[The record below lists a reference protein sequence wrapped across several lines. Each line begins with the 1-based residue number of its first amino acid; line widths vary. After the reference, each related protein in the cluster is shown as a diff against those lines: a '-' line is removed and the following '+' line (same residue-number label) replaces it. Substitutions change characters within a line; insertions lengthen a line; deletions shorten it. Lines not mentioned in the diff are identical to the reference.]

1 MSNEENL
8 VTENVA
14 TPITETKPPTVLEK
28 PKKEK
33 KPKAVKETKAVK
45 EPEKVVYTHFEE
57 RKLSIDAETADE
69 DYFTRNGQR

>member
-1 MSNEENL
+1 MANEENL

-28 PKKEK
+28 PKK
-33 KPKAVKETKAVK
+33 KPKAVKEHK
-45 EPEKVVYTHFEE
+45 EPETVKYTHFED

-69 DYFTRNGQR
+69 DYFARNGQR

>member
-1 MSNEENL
+1 MTNEENS

-14 TPITETKPPTVLEK
+14 TPITETKPPTVL
-28 PKKEK
+28 KKTGK
-33 KPKAVKETKAVK
+33 KPKAVKEPETVK
-45 EPEKVVYTHFEE
+45 YTHFEE